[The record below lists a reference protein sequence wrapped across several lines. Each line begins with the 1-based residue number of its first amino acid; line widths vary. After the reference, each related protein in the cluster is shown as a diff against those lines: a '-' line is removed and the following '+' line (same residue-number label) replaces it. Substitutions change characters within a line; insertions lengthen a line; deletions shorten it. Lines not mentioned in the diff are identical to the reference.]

1 MSGYLFNIIMMM
13 FKKDYNFKILS
24 ILILTVF
31 FLNSIV
37 YGMEL
42 PAESNLRPPM
52 MGNSHEGKARVRE
65 AKSLV
70 VGGVI
75 DILARNSTSEALR
88 EYDFNI
94 AQGAEFYVYIND
106 RCPVVVKEVKLYTIA
121 NEAHNNFK
129 QGVLRKFKVLRSIRL
144 FLNRRF
150 PGLRVFLD
158 RTLRAGVENTLKLK
172 GAIDKT
178 DSTTGG
184 RNSYAGL
191 SGYLIAKKKGIS
203 AVPFIILDHS
213 LTISAEGSERV
224 IKNPLVQERIN
235 EIEIINNVFRMY
247 VAEGRLKDAVV
258 LLSHCMDLFEQLI
271 HNGVFDEDVSV
282 LDNMVLR
289 DGNIMFIDVG
299 TLTEDKDVA
308 LDRVQSPNWIESI
321 NEAGRRLAI
330 IHPELGKIYL
340 ERANR
345 LYSVHTIQAIW
356 GDLYGLAGKILL
368 PGETRRHL

>member
-1 MSGYLFNIIMMM
+1 MM

-24 ILILTVF
+24 ILIPMIF

-37 YGMEL
+37 CGIEL
-42 PAESNLRPPM
+42 PAKSNLRPPM
-52 MGNSHEGKARVRE
+52 MGNSYEGKARFRE
-65 AKSLV
+65 AKSLAAGDSV
-70 VGGVI
+70 

-106 RCPVVVKEVKLYTIA
+106 RCPIVVKEVKLYTIA
-121 NEAHNNFK
+121 NESHNDFK
-129 QGVLRKFKVLRSIRL
+129 QRVLHKFKVLRSVRS
-144 FLNRRF
+144 FLNKHF
-150 PGLRVFLD
+150 PRLRVFLD
-158 RTLRAGVENTLKLK
+158 RTLRAGVENALKLK
-172 GAIDKT
+172 GAIDSVDKT
-178 DSTTGG
+178 ESANGG
-184 RNSYAGL
+184 HKSYAGL

-203 AVPFIILDHS
+203 TAPFIILDQS
-213 LTISAEGSERV
+213 IVISVEGSERV

-235 EIEIINNVFRMY
+235 ENEIVNNVFRMY
-247 VAEGRLKDAVV
+247 VAESRLKDAVV
-258 LLSHCMDLFEQLI
+258 LLNQCMDLFEQLI
-271 HNGVFDEDVSV
+271 RNEVFNEDVSV
-282 LDNMVLR
+282 LDNMALR

-345 LYSVHTIQAIW
+345 LYSVHTIQVIW
-356 GDLYGLAGKILL
+356 GDLYDSAGKFLL
-368 PGETRRHL
+368 SGETRKHL